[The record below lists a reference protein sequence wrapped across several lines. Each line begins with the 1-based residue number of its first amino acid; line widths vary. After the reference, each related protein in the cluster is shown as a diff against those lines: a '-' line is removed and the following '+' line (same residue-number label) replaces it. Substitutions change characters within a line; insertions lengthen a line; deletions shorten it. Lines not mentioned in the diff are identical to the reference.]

1 MGNFRDAYIGEFNGR
16 GSLVDCFMNG
26 TGGVE
31 EMLERLRY
39 QFDYHVY
46 GRDALRG
53 EEVAAPNRYY

>member
-1 MGNFRDAYIGEFNGR
+1 
-16 GSLVDCFMNG
+16 MNG